1 MRGVCPSRATPSLQI
16 KFVGHSRPH
25 GFTPE
30 ALTPLIGE
38 LKDALASEPEPTDKE
53 QKKVRREQE
62 IKINELEKHRN
73 KLGEYDSRIPTDEV
87 QHGIPPLPTLRQ
99 RQGHNGLC
107 LLRHRP
113 QHQGIVLKDGE
124 TDK

>member
-1 MRGVCPSRATPSLQI
+1 MPPHYKLNSKDTAAS
-16 KFVGHSRPH
+16 H

-30 ALTPLIGE
+30 ALTSLFGE

-73 KLGEYDSRIPTDEV
+73 KRVKYDSRIPTDEV

-107 LLRHRP
+107 LLRHRL
-113 QHQGIVLKDGE
+113 QHQEIVLKDSE